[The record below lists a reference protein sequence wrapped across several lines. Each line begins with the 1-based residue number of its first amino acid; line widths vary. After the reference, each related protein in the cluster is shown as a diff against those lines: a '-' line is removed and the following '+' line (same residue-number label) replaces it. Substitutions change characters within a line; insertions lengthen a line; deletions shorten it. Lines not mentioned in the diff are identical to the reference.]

1 MTSRFLN
8 AYFASHDN
16 TPYNGKIVLK
26 EVVDFV
32 KDLFT
37 NKNNSDKYYAYQYT

>member
-1 MTSRFLN
+1 MTSRFPN
-8 AYFASHDN
+8 AYFAAHHN

-26 EVVDFV
+26 DVVDFV

-37 NKNNSDKYYAYQYT
+37 NKKI